1 MLNLSFSFIR
11 IGGSLRYVGLVGHRY
26 TFLQQFDALCPF
38 SVAISPG
45 TLADFAIFPTN
56 IDRSG
61 AFHSKFWLANLL
73 LPVIV
78 LTKHKLPPVGG

>member
-1 MLNLSFSFIR
+1 MLKLSFSFIR
-11 IGGSLRYVGLVGHRY
+11 TGGSLRYVGPVGHRY
-26 TFLQQFDALCPF
+26 TFLQQFDALGPL

-45 TLADFAIFPTN
+45 TLADFAIFPIN

-61 AFHSKFWLANLL
+61 AFQSKFWQTNLL

-78 LTKHKLPPVGG
+78 LTEHKLPPVGG